1 MQKSIQY
8 IVIIIFLASFSLC
21 KAQQPEEVYKKPLK
35 EVLANVEKTY
45 HVKLKYDDKIV
56 KDLTVNYATWRFTS
70 DVKNTLDNIL
80 KPLDLIYT
88 QTDNNTYEISQY
100 EYYRRSEEEGKN
112 TLINCYLLIQMQM
125 HLTNE
130 KKNCVNVF

>member
-1 MQKSIQY
+1 MQKSIKY

-21 KAQQPEEVYKKPLK
+21 KAQQLEEVYKKSLK

-45 HVKLKYDDKIV
+45 HVKLKYDDKSV

-88 QTDNNTYEISQY
+88 QTDNNTYEITQY
-100 EYYRRSEEEGKN
+100 EYYRRSEEEGKKY
-112 TLINCYLLIQMQM
+112 TQKCHRLLFF
-125 HLTNE
+125 NFF
-130 KKNCVNVF
+130 N